1 MLNICRIHPFCFVA
15 AFAACAVTPSAWAA
29 PNLWWDHFESAA
41 PSQTDCV
48 KQAESVLA
56 AEKAGQV
63 TSDADSVRAWT
74 EKTVGVTECIK
85 FGDKLIVAVLVSSE
99 DPVAGNSL
107 FNALRAGMMKK

>member
-1 MLNICRIHPFCFVA
+1 MLKICRIHLFYFLA
-15 AFAACAVTPSAWAA
+15 ALAACAAAPSAWGA

-41 PSQTDCV
+41 ASQTDCV
-48 KQAESVLA
+48 KQAESILA

-63 TSDADSVRAWT
+63 TSDADSVRAWS

-99 DPVAGNSL
+99 DPVVGNSL